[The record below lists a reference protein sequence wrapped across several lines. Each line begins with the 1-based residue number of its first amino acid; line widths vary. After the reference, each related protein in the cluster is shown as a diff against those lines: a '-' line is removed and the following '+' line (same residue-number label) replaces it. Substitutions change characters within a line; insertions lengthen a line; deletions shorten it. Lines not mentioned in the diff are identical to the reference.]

1 MSVEATEAFEG
12 ARRRI
17 ADFIHADGSNEVI
30 FTRSATE
37 AVNLVANTWATS
49 TLAKGDEILITEMEH
64 HANIVPWQLL
74 QEKIGIELK
83 VIPID
88 SDGMLSLDDVRN
100 LISDRT
106 KLLSATWVSNATGTV
121 NPIQDMIS
129 LAHDA
134 GAITMVDATQA
145 MPHQPVDVKSLDAD
159 FIVFSGHKMYGPTGI
174 GCLWGRESILDAM
187 PPWQGGGDM
196 IDQVSFEKTTFNSLP
211 WKFEA
216 GTPHIAGA
224 IGLGAAV
231 EWLSGLGMEAIAAS
245 EAVLVEKLAS
255 TLEAIPRVELI
266 GRPTHRAA
274 AVSFNVDGLHPHDVG
289 TMLDQHGVAIRTG
302 HHCTTHHA
310 TLQRPG
316 DRQSIARGLQQR
328 PGHRSARQGS
338 SSRDRGIW
346 MSEQNTELNDRI
358 VKAMRTVHDPEI
370 PVNIHDLGL
379 IYSVDIQEEGKV
391 AIQMTLTTPN
401 CPMAEVIPGQVQ
413 AAVAAVDGVSEVTVE
428 LVWEPTW
435 EPEMMSEVARLE
447 LDFTGK
453 FDPAK
458 FMKKNPT
465 QLSIN
470 RKKQG

>member
-1 MSVEATEAFEG
+1 MHGKPLVYLDSAATTPKPQPVIDAIDNHYSMGTANVHRAAHELSVEATEAFEG

-134 GAITMVDATQA
+134 GAIAMVDATQA

-302 HHCTTHHA
+302 HHCAQPTMRHFNVPA
-310 TLQRPG
+310 T
-316 DRQSIARGLQQR
+316 ARASLGVF
-328 PGHRSARQGS
+328 
-338 SSRDRGIW
+338 
-346 MSEQNTELNDRI
+346 NNDQDI
-358 VKAMRTVHDPEI
+358 EALDKALRRVI
-370 PVNIHDLGL
+370 
-379 IYSVDIQEEGKV
+379 
-391 AIQMTLTTPN
+391 
-401 CPMAEVIPGQVQ
+401 EVFG
-413 AAVAAVDGVSEVTVE
+413 
-428 LVWEPTW
+428 
-435 EPEMMSEVARLE
+435 
-447 LDFTGK
+447 
-453 FDPAK
+453 
-458 FMKKNPT
+458 
-465 QLSIN
+465 
-470 RKKQG
+470 

>member
-1 MSVEATEAFEG
+1 MIGDIPILDVDSIRAQFPVLRRSVHGKPLVYLDSRGNNPQAPAGHRCHRQSLFDGNRQCASSGARVERRGHRGIRG

-74 QEKIGIELK
+74 QERIGIELK

-134 GAITMVDATQA
+134 GAIAMVDATQA

-302 HHCTTHHA
+302 HHCAQPTMRHFNVPA
-310 TLQRPG
+310 T
-316 DRQSIARGLQQR
+316 ARASLGVF
-328 PGHRSARQGS
+328 
-338 SSRDRGIW
+338 
-346 MSEQNTELNDRI
+346 NNDQDI
-358 VKAMRTVHDPEI
+358 EALDKALRRVI
-370 PVNIHDLGL
+370 
-379 IYSVDIQEEGKV
+379 
-391 AIQMTLTTPN
+391 
-401 CPMAEVIPGQVQ
+401 EVFG
-413 AAVAAVDGVSEVTVE
+413 
-428 LVWEPTW
+428 
-435 EPEMMSEVARLE
+435 
-447 LDFTGK
+447 
-453 FDPAK
+453 
-458 FMKKNPT
+458 
-465 QLSIN
+465 
-470 RKKQG
+470 

>member
-1 MSVEATEAFEG
+1 MIGDIPILDVDSIRAQFPVLRRSVHGKPLVYLDSAATTPKPQPVIDAIDNHYSMGTANVHRAAHELSVEATEAFEG

-74 QEKIGIELK
+74 QERIGIELK

-134 GAITMVDATQA
+134 GAIAMVDATQA

-302 HHCTTHHA
+302 HHCAQPTMRHFNVPA
-310 TLQRPG
+310 T
-316 DRQSIARGLQQR
+316 ARASLGVF
-328 PGHRSARQGS
+328 
-338 SSRDRGIW
+338 
-346 MSEQNTELNDRI
+346 NNDQDI
-358 VKAMRTVHDPEI
+358 EALDKALRRVI
-370 PVNIHDLGL
+370 
-379 IYSVDIQEEGKV
+379 
-391 AIQMTLTTPN
+391 
-401 CPMAEVIPGQVQ
+401 EVFG
-413 AAVAAVDGVSEVTVE
+413 
-428 LVWEPTW
+428 
-435 EPEMMSEVARLE
+435 
-447 LDFTGK
+447 
-453 FDPAK
+453 
-458 FMKKNPT
+458 
-465 QLSIN
+465 
-470 RKKQG
+470 

>member
-1 MSVEATEAFEG
+1 MHGKPLVYLDSAATTPKPQAVIDAIDNHYSMGTANVHRAAHELSVEATEAFEG

-49 TLAKGDEILITEMEH
+49 TLVKGDEILITEMEH

-74 QEKIGIELK
+74 QERIGIELK

-88 SDGMLSLDDVRN
+88 SEGMLSLDDVRN

-134 GAITMVDATQA
+134 GAIAMVDATQA

-302 HHCTTHHA
+302 HHCAQPTMRHFNVPA
-310 TLQRPG
+310 T
-316 DRQSIARGLQQR
+316 ARASLGVF
-328 PGHRSARQGS
+328 
-338 SSRDRGIW
+338 
-346 MSEQNTELNDRI
+346 NNDQDI
-358 VKAMRTVHDPEI
+358 EALDKALRRVI
-370 PVNIHDLGL
+370 
-379 IYSVDIQEEGKV
+379 
-391 AIQMTLTTPN
+391 
-401 CPMAEVIPGQVQ
+401 EVFG
-413 AAVAAVDGVSEVTVE
+413 
-428 LVWEPTW
+428 
-435 EPEMMSEVARLE
+435 
-447 LDFTGK
+447 
-453 FDPAK
+453 
-458 FMKKNPT
+458 
-465 QLSIN
+465 
-470 RKKQG
+470 

>member
-1 MSVEATEAFEG
+1 MHGKPLVYLDSAATTPKPQPVIDAIDNHYSMGTANVHRAAHELSVEATEAFEG

-74 QEKIGIELK
+74 QERIGIELK

-88 SDGMLSLDDVRN
+88 SEGMLSLDDVRN

-134 GAITMVDATQA
+134 GAIAMVDATQA

-302 HHCTTHHA
+302 HHCAQPTMRHFNVPA
-310 TLQRPG
+310 T
-316 DRQSIARGLQQR
+316 ARASLGVF
-328 PGHRSARQGS
+328 
-338 SSRDRGIW
+338 
-346 MSEQNTELNDRI
+346 NNDQDI
-358 VKAMRTVHDPEI
+358 EALDKALRRVI
-370 PVNIHDLGL
+370 
-379 IYSVDIQEEGKV
+379 
-391 AIQMTLTTPN
+391 
-401 CPMAEVIPGQVQ
+401 EVFG
-413 AAVAAVDGVSEVTVE
+413 
-428 LVWEPTW
+428 
-435 EPEMMSEVARLE
+435 
-447 LDFTGK
+447 
-453 FDPAK
+453 
-458 FMKKNPT
+458 
-465 QLSIN
+465 
-470 RKKQG
+470 

>member
-1 MSVEATEAFEG
+1 MIGDIPILDVDSIRAQFPVLRRSVHGKPLVYLDSAATTPKPQPVIDAIDNHYSMGTANVHRAAHELSVEATEAFEG

-74 QEKIGIELK
+74 QERIGIELK

-134 GAITMVDATQA
+134 GAIAMVDATQA

-302 HHCTTHHA
+302 HHCAQPTMRHFNVPA
-310 TLQRPG
+310 T
-316 DRQSIARGLQQR
+316 ARASLGVF
-328 PGHRSARQGS
+328 
-338 SSRDRGIW
+338 
-346 MSEQNTELNDRI
+346 NNDQDI
-358 VKAMRTVHDPEI
+358 EPLDKALRRVI
-370 PVNIHDLGL
+370 
-379 IYSVDIQEEGKV
+379 
-391 AIQMTLTTPN
+391 
-401 CPMAEVIPGQVQ
+401 EVFG
-413 AAVAAVDGVSEVTVE
+413 
-428 LVWEPTW
+428 
-435 EPEMMSEVARLE
+435 
-447 LDFTGK
+447 
-453 FDPAK
+453 
-458 FMKKNPT
+458 
-465 QLSIN
+465 
-470 RKKQG
+470 